1 METWRVALE
10 RVEHGRDARPMALY
24 GLRGVGKTVLLSSFA
39 SSARE
44 RDWIVSKTEGSGGT
58 SLRRSLGES
67 LHAPLAR
74 LARPSAGRRLLQA
87 LRTALSFKAS
97 YDSSG
102 SWNFGLG
109 VGDGS
114 PAAAGTGVL
123 DTDLTTLVHDL
134 CEAATEEGVGVA
146 LLVDEVQ
153 DLSREELAAL
163 CLLAH
168 TAGQEGWRL
177 VVALAGLP
185 SIPRVLTEAKS
196 YAERLFE
203 YRHVEAL
210 SDDQSREAL
219 LAPARG
225 EGVGWDEDAVEHVVA
240 ATDGYPYFLQ
250 QFGQEAWNV
259 AAGPTTIDLADARVG
274 TATGLAALDA
284 GFFRSRWER
293 ATRAEQQYLRSMAED
308 GDAGSATAAVAS
320 RVGRSARSVGPA
332 RAALITKGLV
342 YPREH
347 GVVAFTVPGMAGFIQ
362 RQP

>member
-1 METWRVALE
+1 M
-10 RVEHGRDARPMALY
+10 
-24 GLRGVGKTVLLSSFA
+24 
-39 SSARE
+39 
-44 RDWIVSKTEGSGGT
+44 
-58 SLRRSLGES
+58 
-67 LHAPLAR
+67 
-74 LARPSAGRRLLQA
+74 
-87 LRTALSFKAS
+87 
-97 YDSSG
+97 
-102 SWNFGLG
+102 
-109 VGDGS
+109 GDGS
-114 PAAAGTGVL
+114 PTTAGTGVL

-134 CEAATEEGVGVA
+134 CEAAAEEGVGVA
-146 LLVDEVQ
+146 VLVDEGQ

-203 YRHVEAL
+203 YHHVQAL
-210 SDDQSREAL
+210 SDEQSREAL

-225 EGVGWDEDAVEHVVA
+225 EDVGWDQDATEHVVA
-240 ATDGYPYFLQ
+240 ATGGYPYFLQ
-250 QFGQEAWNV
+250 QFGQEAWN
-259 AAGPTTIDLADARVG
+259 AAPGPTTISLADARVG
-274 TATGLAALDA
+274 TATGLAALEA
-284 GFFRSRWER
+284 GSRSRWER
-293 ATRAEQQYLRSMAED
+293 ATRAEQQYLRAMAED

-332 RAALITKGLV
+332 RAALIAKGLV

-347 GVVAFTVPGMAGFIQ
+347 GVVSFTVPGMAGFIQ